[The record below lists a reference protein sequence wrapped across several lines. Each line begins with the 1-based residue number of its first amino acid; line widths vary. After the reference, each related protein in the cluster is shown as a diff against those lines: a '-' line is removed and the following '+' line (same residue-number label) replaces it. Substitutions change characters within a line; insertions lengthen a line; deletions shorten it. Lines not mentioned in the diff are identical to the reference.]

1 MGTALITRYRIWR
14 RMRREEL
21 ALDPARAPHRG
32 EVHAR
37 VVAHLP
43 ALDVRARPASVNLL
57 VDRLLALEPTPEALE
72 GESEAGKLVLLAV
85 RAGQAI
91 ERLRADAEHAAKQ
104 MSNLTRLASQ
114 VGSDGERRRLLEEYL
129 TEVVTD
135 DRRLR
140 GDLRALD
147 RHLDIDALRERNGR
161 VRQRFGVLAELA
173 VAFVGR
179 AVEAAI
185 ASGDDAAVARAD
197 ASDLCETLARQLQG
211 ADRWQVRL
219 AACEGLLRMA
229 RALGRAPT
237 GAAAAI
243 AAARDVSSAAG
254 EHPWVQGRALALL
267 LELVPADGRLVV
279 EDRLLGGG
287 ERGRDDF
294 LVRALALRACA
305 ADPSIDTVALIDG
318 MLAAGESSDHVLQ
331 TACQLLPPAARAL
344 PLLQELAE
352 GSGARVRARA
362 AITASAWARG
372 DDDELARGAGA
383 LLAEL
388 VRSGAGLVC
397 RVACEEI
404 GELAGRLREA
414 DQEQR
419 LEALAPE
426 WIDALE
432 TLRAGDAPPALA
444 EVAAAAREEIR
455 VARSPERHALATA
468 VASWADRTRPG
479 ARTDVPLAELP
490 ERIAALARDPIEL
503 GRALARHSRSDWGL
517 AAALRGRRLRLWRG
531 DRLRRRAWRLVH
543 ELRERAPNKRVGHT
557 HTTGR
562 VPQGLLRAPPGRMDE
577 ATATAVPG
585 ERVLCDGE
593 GAWGRHLPLVDD
605 LLSLPLRGERAVR
618 IFSSHGVTTVRA
630 PASVAR
636 HLVARLRMSW
646 RYRDLAALRDEAL
659 GAEDSSERRRF
670 VEAVRSRYDI
680 DIEFEPWPESATSPP
695 VTALFPPAQARAAAA
710 GFALAGP
717 IDAARDWLSE
727 NSYYFLSPSE
737 GSQTALTLFVGAMT
751 ALVVGDAYRK
761 RRGIAAARARIPLSI
776 GGWGTRGKSGTERIK
791 AGLFHGLGF
800 DVFSKTTGCEAM
812 FIHSRGHGRSEEVF
826 LYRAYDK
833 ATIWEQADVLRLAS
847 RLGSE
852 VFLWECMALNPRYV
866 EVLQHGWMR
875 DDIATITNAYPDHED
890 IQGPRGADVAQVI
903 ARFVPRRSTLL
914 TSEVSFLPLFAERAR
929 QLGTELIPIG
939 LREAELMAEDLLELF
954 PYSEH
959 PHNIALVAR
968 MAEELGVDR
977 DLAIATMAE
986 HVVPD
991 LGVLKTYP
999 TVRVRGRLLTFT
1011 NAMSANERTGFLSS
1025 WQRMAFDRIDPE
1037 AEPARTVV
1045 SVVNNRADR
1054 IPRSEVFSRIL
1065 VRDVNVDRHVLIG
1078 TNLQGLQS
1086 YIDDALGEL
1095 LSQRPVL
1102 AAEDLAAGE
1111 AEPRLPRQ
1119 RLSRYMERLRI
1130 PPPEIDSLMARVR
1143 IFARGAALE
1152 LGDTGELERQVGRW
1166 LAADAGQPVGVD
1178 EVLAGLRGDRELAA
1192 ALQATLGAARPVE
1205 ADADAP
1211 LPAEAIEGAGA
1222 DDVSAAVL
1230 GLLARLCVRARLEAD
1245 LDAALAARDAGRFAA
1260 RFDPAYRQLFASA
1273 VVAVNDPGTS
1283 GDQIIDLAARA
1294 VPPGSDVS
1302 VVGMQNIK
1310 GTGLDFAYRWIAVN
1324 TVVRAVAEV
1333 DSPRADRRM
1342 EALQVLATFTDY
1354 GVADAAIA
1362 RAALEQAT
1370 EPARATEDELRLR
1383 AQLRERLAEIHESR
1397 RRALRQSRK
1406 RTRMDTVLGWI
1417 EGSIDYLDAIRRR
1430 HAANH
1435 VLDDLV
1441 DERISHGRAAVL
1453 MRGIVGRQKGGWL
1466 AKWVKRLRS

>member
-1 MGTALITRYRIWR
+1 VGTALITRYRIWR
-14 RMRREEL
+14 RMRREAL

-32 EVHAR
+32 EVRAL

-43 ALDVRARPASVNLL
+43 ALDARARPALVDAL
-57 VDRLLALEPTPEALE
+57 VDRLLGLEPTPEAF
-72 GESEAGKLVLLAV
+72 ESENEPGKLVLLAV
-85 RAGQAI
+85 RAGQTV
-91 ERLRADAEHAAKQ
+91 ERLRADGEHVSKQ
-104 MSNLTRLASQ
+104 MSNLTRMASQ
-114 VGSDGERRRLLEEYL
+114 VGSEGERRRLLEEYL

-135 DRRLR
+135 ERRLR

-161 VRQRFGVLAELA
+161 ARQHFGVLSELA

-179 AVEAAI
+179 ALEAAI
-185 ASGDDAAVARAD
+185 ASGDDVAIARVD
-197 ASDLCETLARQLQG
+197 ASEMCETLARELCG

-219 AACEGLLRMA
+219 AACDGMLRMTH
-229 RALGRAPT
+229 ALGRSPT

-243 AAARDVSSAAG
+243 AAAREVSSAAG
-254 EHPWVQGRALALL
+254 EHPWVQGRALALWL
-267 LELVPADGRLVV
+267 ALEPGDGRLAI
-279 EDRLLGGG
+279 EDRLLGDG

-305 ADPSIDTVALIDG
+305 DDPTVDTVALVDSL
-318 MLAAGESSDHVLQ
+318 LAAGETSDHVLQ
-331 TACQLLPPAARAL
+331 TACQLLPAVPAAL
-344 PLLQELAE
+344 PVLQELAA
-352 GSGARVRARA
+352 GTGARVRARA

-372 DDDELARGAGA
+372 DDDELAHGGGA

-388 VRSGAGLVC
+388 VRGGAGLVC

-404 GELAGRLREA
+404 AQLAGRLREDDREA
-414 DQEQR
+414 R
-419 LEALAPE
+419 LEALGPG

-432 TLRAGDAPPALA
+432 ALRAGDVPPALA
-444 EVAAAAREEIR
+444 EAAAAACEEIR

-468 VASWADRTRPG
+468 VAAWADRTRPG
-479 ARTDVPLAELP
+479 ARSDVPLAELP
-490 ERIAALARDPIEL
+490 DRIAALARDPIEL
-503 GRALARHSRSDWGL
+503 GRALARQSRSDWGL

-543 ELRERAPNKRVGHT
+543 ELRERAPNKRVGHV

-585 ERVLCDGE
+585 ERVLVDRE

-605 LLSLPLRGERAVR
+605 LMSLPVRGERTVR
-618 IFSSHGVTTVRA
+618 IFSSHGITTVRA

-636 HLVARLRMSW
+636 YLLARLRMSW

-670 VEAVRSRYDI
+670 VDTVRSQYDI
-680 DIEFEPWPESATSPP
+680 DIEFEPWPESVASPP
-695 VTALFPPAQARAAAA
+695 VTALFPPVETSTAAA

-717 IDAARDWLSE
+717 IDAARDWFSE

-737 GSQTALTLFVGAMT
+737 GSQTALALFVGAMT

-903 ARFVPRRSTLL
+903 SRFVPRRSVLL
-914 TSEVSFLPLFAERAR
+914 TSEVSFLPLFAEQAR
-929 QLGTELIPIG
+929 RMDTELIPVG

-999 TVRVRGRLLTFT
+999 TVRVHGRLLTFT

-1025 WQRMAFDRIDPE
+1025 WQRMAFDQIDAE

-1065 VRDVNVDRHVLIG
+1065 VRDVDADRHVLIG

-1102 AAEDLAAGE
+1102 AAEDLAGE

-1119 RLSRYMERLRI
+1119 RLARYMERLRI
-1130 PPPEIDSLMARVR
+1130 PPPELESLMARVNV
-1143 IFARGAALE
+1143 FARGAALE
-1152 LGDTGELERQVGRW
+1152 LGDTGELERHAGPW
-1166 LAADAGQPVGVD
+1166 LEGEAGQPVDVD
-1178 EVLAGLRGDRELAA
+1178 QVLAALRGDRELAA
-1192 ALQATLGAARPVE
+1192 AMKATLAAARPV
-1205 ADADAP
+1205 DADAGQR
-1211 LPAEAIEGAGA
+1211 LPAEAIEEAGA

-1230 GLLARLCVRARLEAD
+1230 GLLARLCVRARLEVD
-1245 LDAALAARDAGRFAA
+1245 LDAALSARDASRFAA
-1260 RFDPAYRQLFASA
+1260 RFDPAYRRLFARA
-1273 VVAVNDPGTS
+1273 VVAVEDPGSS
-1283 GDQIIDLAARA
+1283 GDQIIDIAARS

-1310 GTGLDFAYRWIAVN
+1310 GTGLDFAYRWIAVD
-1324 TVVRAVAEV
+1324 TVVRAVAEL

-1370 EPARATEDELRLR
+1370 EPAGVIEDETRLR
-1383 AQLRERLAEIHESR
+1383 AQLRERLTEIHETR

-1406 RTRMDTVLGWI
+1406 STRVDTVLGWI

-1435 VLDDLV
+1435 VLADLV

-1466 AKWVKRLRS
+1466 AKWVKRLRG